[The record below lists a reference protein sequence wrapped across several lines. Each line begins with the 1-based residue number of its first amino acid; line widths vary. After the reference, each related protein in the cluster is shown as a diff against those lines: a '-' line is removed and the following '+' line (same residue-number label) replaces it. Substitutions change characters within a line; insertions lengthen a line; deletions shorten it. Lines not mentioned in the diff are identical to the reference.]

1 MQPGARRAGARRAR
15 ALQHGHELSS
25 QLPMRPPSPYLL
37 RVGLWAREETREP
50 DRARLRADA
59 GERWPRRRSG
69 ANPKVADP
77 AAFDHP
83 GVSLPSLS
91 CELPSPTRSWCRSAR
106 RPTVELL
113 LHTLTPD
120 LTPPHLSSK
129 REEVC
134 VEVERVAPLHTP
146 LHPMHTLA
154 PSVHPLST
162 PSEHPHAPLTPH
174 ASLMPLHS
182 RRAPMPRTPRA
193 PPSPPRLLRKRA
205 PGRRR
210 RAPRRR
216 RRAPRRWRRR
226 MTS

>member
-1 MQPGARRAGARRAR
+1 MQPGACRAGARRAR

-50 DRARLRADA
+50 DRARLRVDA

-113 LHTLTPD
+113 LHALTPD

-146 LHPMHTLA
+146 LHPMHALHPQYI
-154 PSVHPLST
+154 PSVHPQNILMH
-162 PSEHPHAPLTPH
+162 PSRPMHPSCPFTLGALRCRGRLERHPGHHGCCGNA
-174 ASLMPLHS
+174 
-182 RRAPMPRTPRA
+182 RRGGGGA
-193 PPSPPRLLRKRA
+193 
-205 PGRRR
+205 RRGGGGAR
-210 RAPRRR
+210 RGAGEEE
-216 RRAPRRWRRR
+216 
-226 MTS
+226 